1 MRCEGDNCTFNSE
14 YVNHHAFSPH
24 SRNLFGSSVSDVL
37 PRTKKLV
44 NVPSQH
50 VFLSPN
56 ADLFGIGLIRGW
68 LIVGKKDMCPQCSE
82 KVDLRRTFANP
93 WETGSLAWAQILD
106 LVRYLV
112 VWQPIL
118 LISSQLVLYFMG
130 YH

>member
-1 MRCEGDNCTFNSE
+1 MCAVQVTLKTLQICPIPSHLF
-14 YVNHHAFSPH
+14 H
-24 SRNLFGSSVSDVL
+24 RN
-37 PRTKKLV
+37 
-44 NVPSQH
+44 
-50 VFLSPN
+50 
-56 ADLFGIGLIRGW
+56 RGW